1 MSLVTEKSLR
11 FFVGTG
17 SAQTKN
23 FLDFDGRSGCDSQ
36 AKIAWSALCFNPPC
50 QSKTVPL
57 QTGGGEGVLV
67 AQILLYLLRYKKGW
81 FNKRDVYTL
90 VLTTLISTEHKT
102 PI

>member
-57 QTGGGEGVLV
+57 QTGGGGGVAIRLDIV
-67 AQILLYLLRYKKGW
+67 VPAQIQNSVIQK
-81 FNKRDVYTL
+81 
-90 VLTTLISTEHKT
+90 S
-102 PI
+102 